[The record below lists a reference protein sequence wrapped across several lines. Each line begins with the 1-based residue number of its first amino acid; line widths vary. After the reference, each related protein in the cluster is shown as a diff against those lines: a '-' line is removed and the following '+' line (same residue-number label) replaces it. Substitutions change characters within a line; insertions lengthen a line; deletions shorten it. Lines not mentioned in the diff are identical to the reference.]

1 MRGYQAPG
9 KRHQRTETQT
19 RFASLS
25 RGRRTKLAKAAGTTL
40 VKADQWA
47 RGGAVTADVA
57 KAIETQLDKLKKPTA
72 APAQG
77 AGK

>member
-1 MRGYQAPG
+1 MRGHLAPSKRSMPSKAQA
-9 KRHQRTETQT
+9 

-47 RGGAVTADVA
+47 RGGAIDA
-57 KAIETQLDKLKKPTA
+57 AIASALEAQLGKLKEA
-72 APAQG
+72 S
-77 AGK
+77 